1 MYFIFVQERDI
12 NIKLFSPSNMWCSAL
27 LDKETTAKEQ
37 IKYLQWMRSFG
48 KAGYKAKTC
57 TYMVKMLKSSGGK
70 NSSYEHY
77 RRVRD
82 QIGLFKAELEAAK
95 REDDPACVT
104 AMYMNDF
111 ARKRLLAPLLQHS
124 KVAWDRLARG
134 SNTTLDTHLRT
145 QIQSY
150 NKNLNE
156 IRDQLARAA
165 AAVEEAKRVKEAA
178 DQKRAEEAKLQLVVD
193 AWCDLEAV
201 SCLFYCML

>member
-1 MYFIFVQERDI
+1 MYFIFVQEREI
-12 NIKLFSPSNMWCSAL
+12 NIKLFSPSNMWCSAFL
-27 LDKETTAKEQ
+27 ATTKEEQ
-37 IKYLQWMRSFG
+37 VKYLQWMRAFG
-48 KAGYKAKTC
+48 KAGYKAKNC

-77 RRVRD
+77 RRVVD
-82 QIGLFKAELEAAK
+82 QIDLFRAQLEAAK
-95 REDDPACVT
+95 RPDDPPCVV
-104 AMYMNDF
+104 ALYMTDL
-111 ARKRLLAPLLQHS
+111 ASKRLLAPLLQHS

-150 NKNLNE
+150 TQTLNE
-156 IRDQLARAA
+156 IRDPLARAKA
-165 AAVEEAKRVKEAA
+165 AMEEAKRGKDAA
-178 DQKRAEEAKLQLVVD
+178 DQKRAEEATLKLAVD